1 MTTSVQTLPLF
12 KSGRLY
18 RQKYYMDNLY
28 TVIVN
33 TEDGESVEY
42 EIEAGSFAEAT
53 KQAEDMANDV
63 LGDITYVEVYL
74 AQ

>member
-1 MTTSVQTLPLF
+1 
-12 KSGRLY
+12 
-18 RQKYYMDNLY
+18 MDNLY

-33 TEDGESVEY
+33 TEDGESAEY
-42 EIEAGSFAEAT
+42 EIEAGSFHEAT
-53 KQAEDMANDV
+53 KQAEEMANSV